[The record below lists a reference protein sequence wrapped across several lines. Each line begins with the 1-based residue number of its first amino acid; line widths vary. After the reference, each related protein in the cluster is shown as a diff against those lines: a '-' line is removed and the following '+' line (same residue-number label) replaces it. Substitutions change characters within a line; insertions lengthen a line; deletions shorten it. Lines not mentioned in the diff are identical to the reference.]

1 VWAAVFAFSAYSPF
15 IFLFPF
21 MAPLLRVVAGV
32 FPDRGLLKM
41 KRSREIVIDEVAALI
56 RKRRLA
62 LNEEVL

>member
-1 VWAAVFAFSAYSPF
+1 
-15 IFLFPF
+15 